1 MKKLSALILIISLI
15 ASISCG
21 GGDRD
26 TSDPQ
31 YHKKERAESETIA
44 TIGESEL
51 KVFLLE
57 DFDEMYATD
66 FASAEEE
73 YNAKKEYLDSLINMY
88 VFVEAAY
95 ELGLEK
101 DQEIIKL
108 VKDSRPAFMRDEL
121 FKAKILPFIDV
132 SRDEIETWYENMDEE
147 VKMSVIFLED
157 STRADSVYNAIK
169 NGADFAGMAR
179 KYSLDEASAV
189 EGGDLGFRTWVS
201 LSEEFQ
207 NNVFNLEPGET
218 VLFSVPGGWD
228 IATVTDRRE
237 VERQP
242 LEQIE
247 DMLISRIQ
255 AEKKA
260 RVQNEFYDELFEE
273 ANIKINEET
282 AEFIYDK
289 AATLYPDVIGGVPF
303 RKNTFN
309 PDDLAEYERNMILA
323 TYNGGEVTLGEYL
336 LQTARWNDNQR
347 PPFNEIEN
355 LKKAIFN
362 LKLMDLLQQKA
373 DDMKLSE
380 TADYK
385 DAVRFYKDQIMAA
398 KMKELIVE
406 EKGFVSEDEVA
417 EYYQAHANEYVVP
430 KKLHVKEILIETE
443 ADAEKIHER
452 LQNGADFDELA
463 ANTIRPTAQNS
474 NGDLG
479 FIAEYNFPTLFERAN
494 QLKAGQFSEP
504 FPVGDNW
511 SIVKL
516 VAVRD
521 QQVKLFDEVA
531 TQLKTELEN
540 KKKETALEEWM
551 TENRDRFDIDVKYDL
566 IWETIDK
573 EEYE

>member
-1 MKKLSALILIISLI
+1 MKRISALILIGLLI
-15 ASISCG
+15 IAVSC

-26 TSDPQ
+26 ASDPQ
-31 YHKKERAESETIA
+31 YYKEERAQSQTIA
-44 TIGESEL
+44 KIGESEL

-57 DFDEMYATD
+57 EFNEMYATS
-66 FASAEEE
+66 FGSAQEE
-73 YNAKKEYLDSLINMY
+73 YEAKKEYLDSMINMY

-95 ELGLEK
+95 ELGLQK
-101 DQEIIKL
+101 DPEVIRVIEE
-108 VKDSRPAFMRDEL
+108 SHPAFMRDEL

-132 SRDEIETWYENMDEE
+132 SEHEIETWYENMDEE
-147 VKMSVIFLED
+147 VKMSVIFLQD
-157 STRADSVYNAIK
+157 STRADSVYKAID
-169 NGADFAGMAR
+169 NGADFAAMAR
-179 KYSLDEASAV
+179 KYSLDQPTAV
-189 EGGDLGFRTWVS
+189 EGGDLGHRTWVS

-207 NNVFNLEPGET
+207 NNVFNLAEGEVT
-218 VLFSVPGGWD
+218 IFSVPGGWD

-242 LEQIE
+242 LDQIK

-273 ANIKINEET
+273 ADIKINEET

-309 PDDLAEYERNMILA
+309 PQDLAEYERNMILA
-323 TYNGGEVTLGEYL
+323 TYNGGEVTLGDYL
-336 LQTARWNDNQR
+336 NQTARWNDNQR
-347 PPFNEIEN
+347 PPFNETEN
-355 LKKAIFN
+355 LKKAVFN

-373 DDMKLSE
+373 QNMKLSE
-380 TADYK
+380 TVDYK
-385 DAVRFYKDQIMAA
+385 DAVRFFRDQIMAA

-406 EKGFVSEDEVA
+406 EKAFVSEDEVA
-417 EYYQAHANEYVVP
+417 EYYREHADEYVIP
-430 KKLHVKEILIETE
+430 KKLHVKEIMVETE
-443 ADAEKIHER
+443 AEAEEIYNQ
-452 LQNGADFDELA
+452 LQVGDDFDSFAE
-463 ANTIRPTAQNS
+463 NTIRPTAVNS
-474 NGDLG
+474 KGDLG
-479 FIAEYNFPTLFERAN
+479 FISEFNFPTLFAQAN
-494 QLKAGQFSEP
+494 QLEIGEFSEP

-511 SIVKL
+511 SIVTL

-531 TQLKTELEN
+531 TQVQTELEN
-540 KKKETALEEWM
+540 KKKETALQEWM
-551 TENRDRFDIDVKYDL
+551 AENKDRFDIDVNYEL

-573 EEYE
+573 EAYE

>member
-26 TSDPQ
+26 ASDPQ
-31 YHKKERAESETIA
+31 YHKQERAESATIA
-44 TIGESEL
+44 KIGESEL

-57 DFDEMYATD
+57 DFDEMYATA

-73 YNAKKEYLDSLINMY
+73 YNAKKEYLDSMINMY

-95 ELGLEK
+95 ELGLQK
-101 DQEIIKL
+101 DQEVIKL
-108 VKDSRPAFMRDEL
+108 IKDSRPAFMRDEL

-132 SRDEIETWYENMDEE
+132 SRDEIETWYDNMDEE

-157 STRADSVYNAIK
+157 STRADSIYNAIK

-228 IATVTDRRE
+228 IATVTERRE

-273 ANIKINEET
+273 ANVKINEET

-309 PDDLAEYERNMILA
+309 PEDLAEYERNMILA

-362 LKLMDLLQQKA
+362 LKLMELLQQKA
-373 DDMKLSE
+373 EDMELSE
-380 TADYK
+380 SVDYK

-417 EYYQAHANEYVVP
+417 EYYQAHADEYVVP

-443 ADAEKIHER
+443 TDAEKIHER

>member
-1 MKKLSALILIISLI
+1 MKRLSTLTLI
-15 ASISCG
+15 ALLIAAVSC

-26 TSDPQ
+26 ASDPQ
-31 YHKKERAESETIA
+31 YHKEERAQSKTIA
-44 TIGESEL
+44 KIGESEL

-57 DFDEMYATD
+57 DFDEMYATS
-66 FASAEEE
+66 FSSAQEE
-73 YNAKKEYLDSLINMY
+73 YESKKEYLDSMINMY
-88 VFVEAAY
+88 IFVEAAY
-95 ELGLEK
+95 ELGLQK
-101 DQEIIKL
+101 DPEVIELIEE
-108 VKDSRPAFMRDEL
+108 SRPAFMRDEL
-121 FKAKILPFIDV
+121 FKARILPHIDV
-132 SRDEIETWYENMDEE
+132 SQHEIETWYENMDEE
-147 VKMSVIFLED
+147 VKMSVIFVED
-157 STRADSVYNAIK
+157 SVRADSVYKAIN
-169 NGADFAGMAR
+169 NGADFAAMAR
-179 KYSLDEASAV
+179 KYSLDQASAM
-189 EGGDLGFRTWVS
+189 EGGDLGYRTWVG

-207 NNVFNLEPGET
+207 NRVFNLAEGEVT
-218 VLFSVPGGWD
+218 MFSVPGGWD

-260 RVQNEFYDELFEE
+260 RVQNEFYDELFAE
-273 ANIKINEET
+273 ADIKINEET

-309 PDDLAEYERNMILA
+309 PQDLAEYERNMILA
-323 TYNGGEVTLGEYL
+323 TYNDGEVTLGEYL
-336 LQTARWNDNQR
+336 TQTARWNDNQR
-347 PPFNEIEN
+347 PPFNEPEN

-373 DDMKLSE
+373 QAMELSE
-380 TADYK
+380 TVDYK

-406 EKGFVSEDEVA
+406 EKAFVSEDEVV
-417 EYYQAHANEYVVP
+417 EYYQEHADEYVIP
-430 KKLHVKEILIETE
+430 KKLHVKEIMAETE
-443 ADAEKIHER
+443 AEAEEIHNK
-452 LQNGADFDELA
+452 LQAGADFDSFA
-463 ANTIRPTAQNS
+463 ANTIRPNAMNS
-474 NGDLG
+474 KGDLG
-479 FIAEYNFPTLFERAN
+479 FISEFNYPTLFEQAN
-494 QLKAGQFSEP
+494 QLRAGEFSQP

-531 TQLKTELEN
+531 GQAQTELEN
-540 KKKETALEEWM
+540 KKRETALQEWM
-551 TENRDRFDIDVKYDL
+551 AENRDRFDIDVDYEL

-573 EEYE
+573 GTYE